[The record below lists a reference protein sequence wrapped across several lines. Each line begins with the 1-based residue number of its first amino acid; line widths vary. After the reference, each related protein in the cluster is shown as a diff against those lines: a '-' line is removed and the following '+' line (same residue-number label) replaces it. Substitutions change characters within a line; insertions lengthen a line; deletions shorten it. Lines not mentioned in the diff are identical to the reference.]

1 MTPPILNGFGEMC
14 CPDLIPPSQLG
25 NHRANLPDQRDLN
38 ARQVKLAD
46 SCGHEPISGGI
57 VLG

>member
-1 MTPPILNGFGEMC
+1 MASARC
-14 CPDLIPPSQLG
+14 AALIPPSQLG
-25 NHRANLPDQRDLN
+25 NHCANLPDQRDLN